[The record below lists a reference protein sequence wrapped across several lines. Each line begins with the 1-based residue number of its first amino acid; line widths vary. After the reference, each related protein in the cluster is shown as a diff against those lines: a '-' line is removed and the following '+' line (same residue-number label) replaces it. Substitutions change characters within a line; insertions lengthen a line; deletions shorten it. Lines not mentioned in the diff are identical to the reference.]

1 MEWVLPL
8 TTFAP
13 YVVYKTAAGVLA
25 EGSWGQRYMC
35 SPTTRSDAST
45 NARTAGV
52 HWRVDPKD
60 VVILDGND
68 DRGRAELI
76 AERLRRWKSIANA

>member
-1 MEWVLPL
+1 MGPEKSCWSPL
-8 TTFAP
+8 IAQPGTSRP
-13 YVVYKTAAGVLA
+13 
-25 EGSWGQRYMC
+25 
-35 SPTTRSDAST
+35 RSDAPASA

-52 HWRVDPKD
+52 HWRVDPED
-60 VVILDGND
+60 MVILDGND